1 MEKPLENT
9 KDIPITKIQLG
20 PPGTVQY
27 LMIVPKFGPEDKKS
41 DERVND
47 KTPRKFQVS
56 ARFAIDSQP
65 LPNIDINFNFDND
78 SGDSLFL
85 FPESAAYIDIEI
97 EEGKFTLF
105 SNKNRR
111 LSTARFNC
119 IANSVGEAQQG
130 FSEIIGPLLDHMVY
144 ITNTPLHIVQ
154 ISAFDELHQIS
165 ASNVFS
171 PYPLA
176 TISHGIAKVSPVL
189 APIYAMYR
197 EAVNATSP
205 FYKFFCFYK
214 ILEGLLK
221 PLNAKL
227 HQEAKQKSI
236 SLPPLNA
243 KLPSYNNIPADQ
255 KPYVN
260 KSIKRFFDEF
270 LTTRYRNEMAHF
282 ISDEGAVLNVNKV
295 GEKERYIGVIHISLL
310 CCNEL
315 ISHFENC
322 VEILE
327 KHVKQ
332 D

>member
-1 MEKPLENT
+1 MEKSLKNT
-9 KDIPITKIQLG
+9 INIPIPKNQLG
-20 PPGTVQY
+20 PPGTVKY
-27 LMIVPKFGPEDKKS
+27 FMIVPKLGPGDKK
-41 DERVND
+41 DEERVND
-47 KTPRKFQVS
+47 KTPRNFQVS

-65 LPNIDINFNFDND
+65 IQITNFNFDDN

-85 FPESAAYIDIEI
+85 FPENAAYINIEI
-97 EEGKFTLF
+97 AEGKFTLF
-105 SNKNRR
+105 PNANQR

-130 FSEIIGPLLDHMVY
+130 FNEIIGPLLDQMVY
-144 ITNTPLHIVQ
+144 ITNTPLHMVQ
-154 ISAFDELHQIS
+154 VSAFDELHQIH
-165 ASNVFS
+165 ASNVYS
-171 PYPLA
+171 PYLLA
-176 TISHGIAKVSPVL
+176 NIDSGIVKVSPTL

-227 HQEAKQKSI
+227 HEEAKQKSI

-243 KLPSYNNIPADQ
+243 KVPLYNDIPSDQ
-255 KPYVN
+255 MPYVG
-260 KSIKRFFDEF
+260 KSIKRFFDVF

-295 GEKERYIGVIHISLL
+295 GEKERYIGVVHISLL

-322 VEILE
+322 VEILKE
-327 KHVKQ
+327 HPKKN
-332 D
+332 